1 MRFAKQLLT
10 VTFLTLSFISIVH
23 AATVDPTAYVASK
36 EGVNYH
42 KPSCGLVVNIRPES
56 KIIFKTKEE
65 AQKAGYKPCGVC
77 NP

>member
-1 MRFAKQLLT
+1 MRLAKRLILT
-10 VTFLTLSFISIVH
+10 AFLGFSFISLAH
-23 AATVDPTAYVASK
+23 AAAVDPAAYVASK
-36 EGVNYH
+36 EGVNFH
-42 KPSCGLVVNIRPES
+42 KPSCGLVVNITPEN